1 MGFRNSAETGC
12 GRKRNAKRGA
22 HIAENN
28 ARTCNRT
35 CVSGLRSKY
44 RWGGNYSLATARR
57 SVPHPASED
66 RIDDG
71 RGSHPVR
78 FWSGRFSIKGKHL
91 DKNK

>member
-1 MGFRNSAETGC
+1 MGFRNSAGTGC

-28 ARTCNRT
+28 ARTCNRVLVGYDLNT
-35 CVSGLRSKY
+35 DG
-44 RWGGNYSLATARR
+44 GGNYSLATARR

-78 FWSGRFSIKGKHL
+78 FWSVVVGSLLH
-91 DKNK
+91 

>member
-1 MGFRNSAETGC
+1 MRPETECKKRSAHC
-12 GRKRNAKRGA
+12 RKQCA
-22 HIAENN
+22 HV
-28 ARTCNRT
+28 NRT

-78 FWSGRFSIKGKHL
+78 FWSVVVGSLLH
-91 DKNK
+91 